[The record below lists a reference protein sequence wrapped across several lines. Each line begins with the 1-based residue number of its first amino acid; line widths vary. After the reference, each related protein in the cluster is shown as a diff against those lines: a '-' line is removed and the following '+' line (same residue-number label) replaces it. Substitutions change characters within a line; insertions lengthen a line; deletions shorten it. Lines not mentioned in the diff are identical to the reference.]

1 VIIIFTGII
10 EEIGQIKAIQRGSK
24 SVRLEVQA
32 ALVLEDAK
40 IGDSIAVNGVCLT
53 VNEFDR
59 LHFSADVMPETMDR
73 TTLGRLKPGSPVN
86 LERAM
91 QLGGRMGG
99 HIVQGHVDA
108 AGVILQKQVLDIA
121 HIFRIAAT
129 VELLRY
135 VVPKGSITV
144 DGVSLTVID
153 VLADSFTVSLIPHT
167 AGQTILGGKQAGDA
181 VNLESDILGRYIEKL
196 MKPAEGSPQGDIDMK
211 FLAENGFL

>member
-1 VIIIFTGII
+1 MFTGIV
-10 EEIGQIKAIQRGSK
+10 EEIGQINHIQLGPRSARLDIKANQ
-24 SVRLEVQA
+24 
-32 ALVLEDAK
+32 VLEGLK

-53 VNEFDR
+53 VNEFNNR
-59 LHFSADVMPETMDR
+59 HFEADVMPETMDK
-73 TTLGRLKPGSPVN
+73 TTLGNLRPGNPVN

-108 AGVILQKQVLDIA
+108 TGLILQKQSLDIA
-121 HIFRIAAT
+121 HIFRISAPAD
-129 VELLRY
+129 LLRY

-144 DGVSLTVID
+144 DGVSLTIVD
-153 VLADSFTVSLIPHT
+153 VFNDSFTVSLIPHT
-167 AGQTILGGKQAGDA
+167 SGQTILGGKKAGDV

-196 MKPAEGSPQGDIDMK
+196 MKPADDPAKGDIDIK